1 MLIDL
6 SHVESFTSPI
16 SPHFA
21 PAHRANL
28 YHKLHILHRLICSL
42 TFSQKPWR
50 SIPQEL
56 LPFPTFVHI
65 RKARLK
71 ILCIFCVISESETS
85 WKVFT
90 FIYILI
96 FTYLLG
102 GYISIYLQGVGRE
115 AWGLTILLCRLQFV
129 NTIYILYTYYP
140 PHPVHKQRKNRTTT
154 ARDRLF

>member
-1 MLIDL
+1 MSNHIPHPFRLIL
-6 SHVESFTSPI
+6 PLNIRQAFTI
-16 SPHFA
+16 SSD
-21 PAHRANL
+21 
-28 YHKLHILHRLICSL
+28 ILHCLICSL

-71 ILCIFCVISESETS
+71 ILCIFCVFSESETS

-90 FIYILI
+90 FIDILI

-102 GYISIYLQGVGRE
+102 GYISIYLQGGGE
-115 AWGLTILLCRLQFV
+115 GGMGYSHPIIPFTFCQYY
-129 NTIYILYTYYP
+129 IYIVLILSPYP
-140 PHPVHKQRKNRTTT
+140 IHKQRKNRTTT
-154 ARDRLF
+154 AQHEPF